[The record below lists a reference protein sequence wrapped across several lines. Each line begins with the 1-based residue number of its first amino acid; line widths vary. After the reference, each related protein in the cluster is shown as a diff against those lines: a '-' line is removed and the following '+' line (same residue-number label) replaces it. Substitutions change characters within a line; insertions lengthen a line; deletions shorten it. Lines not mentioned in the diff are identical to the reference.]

1 MVRSLL
7 ASVAAI
13 ALMTGAAYA
22 QDSNTTYYS
31 RTITN
36 STPFGSSR
44 TTTVTTSQAPAVD
57 EDIDAEAPPPPP
69 PPMAEAPPP
78 PPRVYDEQSA
88 DIGEP
93 PPPPDEAPTYSRE
106 TTTRQINPDGTALN
120 RTDTVQRRQTFYDND
135 RQLSARTTTETHS
148 NIVTY
153 GPPVVYA
160 PNAAAAGPSPS
171 VVLPPDRYTT
181 TTTTIRRDE

>member
-36 STPFGSSR
+36 STPFGASR
-44 TTTVTTSQAPAVD
+44 TTTVTTSQARVVE
-57 EDIDAEAPPPPP
+57 EDVDAEAPPPAPL
-69 PPMAEAPPP
+69 ADAPPP
-78 PPRVYDEQSA
+78 PPRAYDEQSA
-88 DIGEP
+88 DIGDP
-93 PPPPDEAPTYSRE
+93 PPPSDEAPIYRRE
-106 TTTRQINPDGTALN
+106 TTTRQINPDGSAMN
-120 RTDTVQRRQTFYDND
+120 RTDTVQKRQTFYDND
-135 RQLSARTTTETHS
+135 QQLSAHSTTETHS

-160 PNAAAAGPSPS
+160 PNAGAAGPSPV
-171 VVLPPDRYTT
+171 VVLPPDQYRT
-181 TTTTIRRDE
+181 TTTTIRHDEE